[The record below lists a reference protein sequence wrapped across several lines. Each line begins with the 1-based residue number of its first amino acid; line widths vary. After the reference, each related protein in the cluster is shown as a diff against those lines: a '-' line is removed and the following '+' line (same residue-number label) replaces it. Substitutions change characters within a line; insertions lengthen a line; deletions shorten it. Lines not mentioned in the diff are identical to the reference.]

1 MTLLNP
7 NAEFLL
13 SPYRKEL
20 FRRDWRIRIGLPFTD
35 SSGVQRISGL
45 DISELDCSFEIEKD
59 LTGEPNKCSLK
70 IMNLRPEVRGALETA
85 NIYDPKKPKGST
97 SAGKGT
103 KSAKAVKKG
112 NIRVEIEAGYK
123 ETARA
128 LIFRG
133 DLRRA
138 ISTVEDDKSVTTTIE
153 GEDGGRTTTSSRVT
167 ESFAPGTTR
176 LIVVQKCLDALGIG
190 RGNLVEVETQ
200 LSQVYSHG
208 TVLDGP
214 AAKELAG
221 VLRAAKITYSIQ
233 DGAVQFL
240 TVGKGRNKKAV
251 LLDYA
256 SGLIGEPERDAN
268 GLVVV
273 TSLLNPDLFVGC
285 YVYLDSKDLKGTFL
299 ISKITYEG
307 DTNGDAWF
315 AKLELRAG

>member
-1 MTLLNP
+1 MLLNP
-7 NAEFLL
+7 NAEFLQ

-20 FRRDWRIRIGLPFTD
+20 FRRDWRIRIGLPFVGQD
-35 SSGVQRISGL
+35 GVSRISGL

-59 LTGEPNKCSLK
+59 LTGEPNKCSLR
-70 IMNLRPEVRGALETA
+70 IFNLLPEVRGALEMA

-103 KSAKAVKKG
+103 KTVKATKNG

-138 ISTVEDDKSVTTTIE
+138 ISTQEDDKSYITTIE
-153 GEDGGRTTTSSRVT
+153 GEDGGRTVTSSRVK

-190 RGNLVEVETQ
+190 RGNLVEVENQ
-200 LSQVYSHG
+200 LAQTYSHG

-214 AAKELAG
+214 ASKELAG

-233 DGAVQFL
+233 DGAIQFL
-240 TVGKGRNKKAV
+240 QTGKGRNKKAV

-256 SGLIGEPERDAN
+256 SGLIGAPERDVT
-268 GLVVV
+268 GLVKVV
-273 TSLLNPDLFVGC
+273 SLLNPDLFVGC

-307 DTNGDAWF
+307 DTAGDAWY
-315 AKLELRAG
+315 ATLELKSS